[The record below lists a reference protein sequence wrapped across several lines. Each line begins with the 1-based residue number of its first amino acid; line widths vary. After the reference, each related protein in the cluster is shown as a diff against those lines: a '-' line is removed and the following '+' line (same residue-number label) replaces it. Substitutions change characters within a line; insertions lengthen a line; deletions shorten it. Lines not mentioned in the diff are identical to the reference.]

1 MNNTMINPGF
11 VRKST
16 ALVSMICLAAILAVS
31 LIDRIQDPGITVQTG
46 SGPSQQEQAMM
57 SQLTELMTEVERN
70 PDNVQALTELAHIFM
85 LMEAWER
92 SLNFWER
99 VLALEPEDPMAL
111 NQAGFCLF
119 QLERHE
125 EAVTYFEK
133 LLDIDPENYHSHFNL
148 GIIFKYYLNDQDR
161 AEKHFQA
168 VLDISPDDPAFLD
181 RVRQELQ
188 AAPAEEE

>member
-1 MNNTMINPGF
+1 MSNTMINSEF
-11 VRKST
+11 TSKIV
-16 ALVSMICLAAILAVS
+16 ALVSMICLAVIVAVS
-31 LIDRIQDPGITVQTG
+31 LINRIQDPGITVQTR

-57 SQLTELMTEVERN
+57 SQLTELMAEVERN
-70 PDNVQALTELAHIFM
+70 PDNASALAELAHIFM

-92 SLNFWER
+92 SLHFWEK
-99 VLALEPEDPMAL
+99 LLELEPDDPMAL

-119 QLERHE
+119 QLERHQ
-125 EAVTYFEK
+125 EAVAYFEK
-133 LLDIDPENYHSHFNL
+133 LLGLDPDNYHSHFNL

-168 VLDISPDDPAFLD
+168 ILEISPDDPALLD

-188 AAPAEEE
+188 AAPVEEP